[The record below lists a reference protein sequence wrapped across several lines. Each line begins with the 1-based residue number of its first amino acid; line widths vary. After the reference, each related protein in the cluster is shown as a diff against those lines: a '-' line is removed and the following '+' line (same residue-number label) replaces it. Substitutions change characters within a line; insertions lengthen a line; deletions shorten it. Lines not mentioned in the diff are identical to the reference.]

1 VVSTDETN
9 GRSGME
15 RRATDED
22 RTRLAADEDRTRLA
36 TDEDRAQLRAD
47 EERGDHGTGERA
59 PEREPVE
66 RRADGTVEGTRPMRT
81 DTTPGYASSDD
92 YGRAGYAGPEEP
104 AYVEERRVVP
114 GTARG
119 RLHVGINWGAAFFG
133 WIAAVGLAVIL
144 TAFVAAVG
152 AAVGVTQGGSVENA
166 TNQLGNQ
173 DPQTVGIVG
182 VILLAVI
189 AFVSYYGGGYVA
201 ARMSRFDGP
210 RQGFAVWIWAVVV
223 AVVIAIIA
231 AVAGAKFD
239 VLSTLNSFPR
249 LPINQGDLTATGI
262 VALVLLL
269 VITLLG
275 ALVGGAAGM
284 RYHRK
289 LETAEAEYLQ

>member
-1 VVSTDETN
+1 MSTHETD

-15 RRATDED
+15 RQATED
-22 RTRLAADEDRTRLA
+22 
-36 TDEDRAQLRAD
+36 DRARLRAD
-47 EERGDHGTGERA
+47 EEPAGHESVQRNGDD
-59 PEREPVE
+59 P
-66 RRADGTVEGTRPMRT
+66 VEGTRPMRT
-81 DTTPGYASSDD
+81 DATREYASTDD
-92 YGRAGYAGPEEP
+92 HGRAGYDDTGQP
-104 AYVEERRVVP
+104 AYVEERRVVA
-114 GTARG
+114 GSARG

-152 AAVGVTQGGSVENA
+152 AAVGVTRGANTVDQA
-166 TNQLGNQ
+166 TSQLGNQ
-173 DPQTVGIVG
+173 DPQTVGLVG
-182 VILLAVI
+182 VILLAVV

-201 ARMSRFDGP
+201 ARMSRFDGA
-210 RQGFAVWIWAVVV
+210 RQGFAVWLWAIVVAVVV
-223 AVVIAIIA
+223 AVVA
-231 AVAGAKFD
+231 AVAGARFD

-249 LPINQGDLTATGI
+249 LPVNQGDLTATGI

-275 ALVGGAAGM
+275 AVLGGAAGM

>member
-1 VVSTDETN
+1 MHQGPAHPDARPAPKEAVVSTDETD

-22 RTRLAADEDRTRLA
+22 RARLRP
-36 TDEDRAQLRAD
+36 D
-47 EERGDHGTGERA
+47 EERTTHEG
-59 PEREPVE
+59 PERSEHTG
-66 RRADGTVEGTRPMRT
+66 DGTTEGTRPMRT
-81 DTTPGYASSDD
+81 DPTREYASPDED
-92 YGRAGYAGPEEP
+92 RRAGTVATGQP
-104 AYVEERRVVP
+104 AYVEEPRVVA
-114 GTARG
+114 GSARG

-152 AAVGVTQGGSVENA
+152 AAVGVTQGATLENA
-166 TNQLGNQ
+166 SDQLGKQ

-201 ARMSRFDGP
+201 ARMSRFDGA
-210 RQGFAVWIWAVVV
+210 RQGFAVWLWAVVV
-223 AVVIAIIA
+223 AVVVAIVA
-231 AVAGAKFD
+231 AVAGARFD

-249 LPINQGDLTATGI
+249 LPVGQGDLTFTGI
-262 VALVLLL
+262 LALVLLL
-269 VITLLG
+269 AITLLG
-275 ALVGGAAGM
+275 AVLGGAGGM

>member
-1 VVSTDETN
+1 MSTNETD

-22 RTRLAADEDRTRLA
+22 RAR
-36 TDEDRAQLRAD
+36 LRAD
-47 EERGDHGTGERA
+47 EQRTDQERA
-59 PEREPVE
+59 DDE
-66 RRADGTVEGTRPMRT
+66 RADHERIDHERADHERADHDRTPEGTRPMRT
-81 DTTPGYASSDD
+81 DETREYASPDD
-92 YGRAGYAGPEEP
+92 DGRAGYAGTGQP
-104 AYVEERRVVP
+104 AYVEEPRVVA
-114 GTARG
+114 GSARG

-152 AAVGVTQGGSVENA
+152 AAVGVTQGATLANA
-166 TNQLGNQ
+166 TDKLNNQ

-210 RQGFAVWIWAVVV
+210 RQGFAVWLWAIIVAVVV
-223 AVVIAIIA
+223 AIVA
-231 AVAGAKFD
+231 AVAGARFD

-249 LPINQGDLTATGI
+249 LPVGQGDLTFTGI
-262 VALVLLL
+262 LALVLLL
-269 VITLLG
+269 VITLIG
-275 ALVGGAAGM
+275 ALLGGAGGM

>member
-1 VVSTDETN
+1 MSTNETD

-15 RRATDED
+15 RQATD
-22 RTRLAADEDRTRLA
+22 A
-36 TDEDRAQLRAD
+36 DRARLRA
-47 EERGDHGTGERA
+47 EQERA
-59 PEREPVE
+59 EHERAEHEP
-66 RRADGTVEGTRPMRT
+66 AAEGTRPMHTEPTRE
-81 DTTPGYASSDD
+81 YASPTDD
-92 YGRAGYAGPEEP
+92 GRAGYAGTGQP
-104 AYVEERRVVP
+104 AYVEEPRVVP

-152 AAVGVTQGGSVENA
+152 AAVGVTQGATLENA
-166 TNQLGNQ
+166 ADQLSNQ
-173 DPQTVGIVG
+173 DPQTVGVIG

-201 ARMSRFDGP
+201 ARMSRFDGA
-210 RQGFAVWIWAVVV
+210 RQGFAVWLWAIVVAVVV
-223 AVVIAIIA
+223 AIVA
-231 AVAGAKFD
+231 AVAGARFD

-249 LPINQGDLTATGI
+249 LPVGQGDLTFTGI
-262 VALVLLL
+262 LALALLL
-269 VITLLG
+269 VITLMG
-275 ALVGGAAGM
+275 AVLGGAAGM

>member
-1 VVSTDETN
+1 MDEGSAHPDARPAPKEAVVSTDETD

-22 RTRLAADEDRTRLA
+22 RAR
-36 TDEDRAQLRAD
+36 LRAD
-47 EERGDHGTGERA
+47 AERA
-59 PEREPVE
+59 EHD
-66 RRADGTVEGTRPMRT
+66 RAREGTRPMQTEPTRE
-81 DTTPGYASSDD
+81 YAAGDEH
-92 YGRAGYAGPEEP
+92 GRAGYVETERPASVEEP
-104 AYVEERRVVP
+104 RVVA
-114 GTARG
+114 GSARG

-152 AAVGVTQGGSVENA
+152 AAVGVTQGATLENA
-166 TNQLGNQ
+166 ADQLGNQ

-201 ARMSRFDGP
+201 ARMSRFDGA
-210 RQGFAVWIWAVVV
+210 RQGFAVWLWAVVV
-223 AVVIAIIA
+223 AVVVAIVA
-231 AVAGAKFD
+231 AIAGARFD

-249 LPINQGDLTATGI
+249 LPVGQGNLTFTGI
-262 VALVLLL
+262 LALVLLL
-269 VITLLG
+269 VITLVG
-275 ALVGGAAGM
+275 AVLGGAAGM

-289 LETAEAEYLQ
+289 LESAEAEYLQ

>member
-1 VVSTDETN
+1 MSTNETD

-22 RTRLAADEDRTRLA
+22 RAR
-36 TDEDRAQLRAD
+36 LRAD
-47 EERGDHGTGERA
+47 EQRTDQERADDERAEQERTDHERAEHERA
-59 PEREPVE
+59 P
-66 RRADGTVEGTRPMRT
+66 EGTRPMRT
-81 DTTPGYASSDD
+81 DETREYASHDD
-92 YGRAGYAGPEEP
+92 DGRAGYAGTGQP
-104 AYVEERRVVP
+104 AYVEEPRVVA
-114 GTARG
+114 GSARG

-133 WIAAVGLAVIL
+133 WMAAVGLAVIL

-152 AAVGVTQGGSVENA
+152 AAVGVTQGADTIEEA
-166 TNQLGNQ
+166 TTQLGNQ

-201 ARMSRFDGP
+201 ARMSRFDGA
-210 RQGFAVWIWAVVV
+210 RQGFAVWLWAIVVAVVV
-223 AVVIAIIA
+223 AIVA
-231 AVAGAKFD
+231 AVAGARFD

-249 LPINQGDLTATGI
+249 LPVGQGDLTFTGI
-262 VALVLLL
+262 LALVLLL

-275 ALVGGAAGM
+275 AVLGGAAGM